1 MKKIAFA
8 MVLCAS
14 ASFSPALA
22 QSGTLPINS
31 FVGISAVSEYS
42 ISVFDGRGSR
52 TTKVGFIKLNGT
64 DVLIRGWID
73 PDAVNKLRGATCTL
87 SGPTGQV
94 TATCTK

>member
-22 QSGTLPINS
+22 LPTNS
-31 FVGISAVSEYS
+31 FVGINAVSDYS
-42 ISVFDGRGSR
+42 FSIFDGRGIR
-52 TTKVGFIKLNGT
+52 TTRVAYIKLNGT
-64 DVLIRGWID
+64 DVLRMGWID
-73 PDAVNKLRGATCTL
+73 PDAVNKLRGATCTF
-87 SGPTGQV
+87 SGLTPLV